1 MLHFVYTDNT
11 QMSQH
16 KNHPREVITVA
27 TKTQVAPASDSQ
39 AQRALFQT
47 LVKTYPIRYHR
58 SDTPPKPRFAD
69 NEEGQKHLALLWRQK
84 VLRIIEK
91 NASKAGV
98 PFSVEKVIT
107 QNPYDYLIFEKVL
120 MYTLQNR
127 C

>member
-1 MLHFVYTDNT
+1 MA
-11 QMSQH
+11 
-16 KNHPREVITVA
+16 KKKEA
-27 TKTQVAPASDSQ
+27 APASDPQ
-39 AQRALFQT
+39 AQQALFKK
-47 LVKTYPIRYHR
+47 LVNMNCTRNKTYPIRYHR

-69 NEEGQKHLALLWRQK
+69 NKERQKHLELLRRQK